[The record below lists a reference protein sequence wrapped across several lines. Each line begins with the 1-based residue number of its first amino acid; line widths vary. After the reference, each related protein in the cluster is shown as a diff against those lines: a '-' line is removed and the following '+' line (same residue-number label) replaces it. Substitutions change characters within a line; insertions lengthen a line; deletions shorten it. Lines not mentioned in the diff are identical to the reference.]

1 VLRQWSLH
9 LDNYVIEI
17 VGHCLHL
24 QYYPYASNVGEQPGQ
39 EAYIS
44 GTVNTTIAALLPV
57 GQDRYRTLTR
67 RYYENTD
74 AVMVVYSSV
83 EEESFREI
91 QDYWFQELQHYLK
104 YDDESVPILLVA
116 NKSDL
121 ISPDVDT
128 VHFGTAKELALQKG
142 LLHPIEC
149 SAKTGHNV
157 KQAFH
162 VIATA
167 LFKKSQ
173 PSRKPNVS
181 SVTRRQCSCM
191 NRSSDQKSERLH
203 VDNN

>member
-1 VLRQWSLH
+1 
-9 LDNYVIEI
+9 
-17 VGHCLHL
+17 
-24 QYYPYASNVGEQPGQ
+24 
-39 EAYIS
+39 
-44 GTVNTTIAALLPV
+44 
-57 GQDRYRTLTR
+57 
-67 RYYENTD
+67 
-74 AVMVVYSSV
+74 MVVYNSI

-121 ISPDVDT
+121 ISPAVDT

-173 PSRKPNVS
+173 PSKKPKVS
-181 SVTRRQCSCM
+181 SVTRRECSCM
-191 NRSSDQKSERLH
+191 NRSSDQRSERLH